1 MNEHNAWLFIAEQ
14 FEKKDELN
22 RYNRKGI
29 CLAINQLFLVDRISL
44 QVHNIMCYQLELY
57 AIANNKPTTE
67 YWFRLNDY
75 DSDAKRA
82 ALARQFATDVA
93 D

>member
-14 FEKKDELN
+14 FDKDELN

-29 CLAINQLFLVDRISL
+29 CLAINQLFLADKISL
-44 QVHNIMCYQLELY
+44 LVHNIMCYQIELF
-57 AIANNKPTTE
+57 AIANNKVTTK
-67 YWFRLNDY
+67 YWFKLNDRE
-75 DSDAKRA
+75 SAAKRA
-82 ALARQFATDVA
+82 ALARQFATEVA